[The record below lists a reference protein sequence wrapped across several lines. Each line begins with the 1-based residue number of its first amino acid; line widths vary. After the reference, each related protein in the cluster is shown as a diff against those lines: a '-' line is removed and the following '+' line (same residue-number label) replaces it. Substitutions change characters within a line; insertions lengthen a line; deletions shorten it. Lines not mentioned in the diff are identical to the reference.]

1 MVGGTILTNLLAAR
15 WQMGFSLGWHIVLA
29 SLGVAFP
36 STDRRGRRRGDPVT
50 LLADVGREPS
60 RSCSR

>member
-36 STDRRGRRRGDPVT
+36 ALIV
-50 LLADVGREPS
+50 AVGGAAIR
-60 RSCSR
+60 